1 MDNKN
6 YVNTQLLGNGVKR
19 TYGTEARRYNLLAAR
34 LIADLVKG
42 FLGPRGL
49 EKMFIDILGELT
61 VTKDGATFLRKID
74 VEHPAAKVIIEASNA
89 VDNAVGDGTTSVVV
103 LAGALVEKAESML
116 EMGIAPQRI
125 SDGYHHALQMAI
137 EIMRDVAIES
147 VNHDKNIMKYLAD
160 TCLKS
165 KAVNQFTQE
174 MMIPNLIVEGISRI
188 ADFSNNNIEVDDI
201 KIEEKIGTSSDTQL
215 VHGVVVDKTIDE
227 ASMPKLIENARILL
241 LDNGVEDERTKTDA
255 EIRISEP
262 SQINQFLSSKT
273 SNMLQKIQYVID
285 SGANVVFCRGGIVPL
300 ALNHFSKN
308 RILTVRR
315 VKENDLQWLSKATG
329 AKVVR
334 DFDMIGRDDI
344 GHAAKVYEKMV
355 NDDKMVFV
363 DGCKNPKSVT
373 VLLRANSKKIL
384 DEFHRTILDSIYVL
398 RNFVMEPKIVPGG
411 GAVEAFVA
419 MLIKERS
426 YQFSGKEQI
435 VIQKYAEALEEIPLT
450 IARNAGMNTID
461 IGTRLRGK
469 ISSQS
474 RSKGKKKGKGKS
486 VNIYNNRSWYG
497 INAIDRKIDDM
508 MNLHVVEP
516 LMVKEQVLVTATESI
531 GLLMRVDDVVMKKP
545 VETQGHSHTHLD
557 GTTHSHKG
565 GTKPHDHFDRLGK
578 LQRPMHH
585 YY

>member
-1 MDNKN
+1 M
-6 YVNTQLLGNGVKR
+6 QLFGNGVKR

-49 EKMFIDILGELT
+49 EKMFIDILGEMT

-103 LAGALVEKAESML
+103 LAGALVEKAEDLL
-116 EMGIAPQRI
+116 EMGISPHKI
-125 SDGYHHALQMAI
+125 SDGYYNAMQMAI
-137 EIMRDVAIES
+137 EIIRDVAIES
-147 VNHDKNIMKYLAD
+147 ANHDKNIMKYLAD

-174 MMIPNLIVEGISRI
+174 MTISNLVVDGICRI
-188 ADFSNNNIEVDDI
+188 ADFSKGYIEVDDI
-201 KIEEKIGTSSDTQL
+201 KIEEKIGSSSETEL
-215 VHGVVVDKTIDE
+215 IHGVVVDKTIDE
-227 ASMPKLIENARILL
+227 SSMPKLIENARILL
-241 LDNGVEDERTKTDA
+241 LDNDIQDERTKTDA
-255 EIRISEP
+255 EIRISDPRE
-262 SQINQFLSSKT
+262 IKQFLSSKT
-273 SNMLQKIQYVID
+273 SNLLQKIQYVIE
-285 SGANVVFCRGGIVPL
+285 SGANVVFSRGGIDPL

-308 RILTVRR
+308 RILTVKRI
-315 VKENDLQWLSKATG
+315 KENDLLWLSKATG

-334 DFDMIGRDDI
+334 DLDRINKDDI
-344 GHAAKVYEKMV
+344 GYAAKVYERMV
-355 NDDKMVFV
+355 DDDKMVFV
-363 DGCKNPKSVT
+363 DGCINPKSIT
-373 VLLRANSKKIL
+373 LLLRATSKKIL
-384 DEFHRTILDSIYVL
+384 DEFHRTVLDSIYVL
-398 RNFVMEPKIVPGG
+398 RDFIMEPKIVPGG

-419 MLIKERS
+419 MVIKERS
-426 YQFSGKEQI
+426 YQFPGKEQI

-461 IGTRLRGK
+461 IGTHLRGK
-469 ISSQS
+469 IYSQS
-474 RSKGKKKGKGKS
+474 SSNGKKKRKG
-486 VNIYNNRSWYG
+486 NGLYNNRYWYG

-531 GLLMRVDDVVMKKP
+531 VLLMRVDDVVMKKP
-545 VETQGHSHTHLD
+545 VETHGHSHTHLD

-565 GTKPHDHFDRLGK
+565 GSKPHDHFDRLGK
-578 LQRPMHH
+578 VQRPMHH

>member
-1 MDNKN
+1 MDHKN
-6 YVNTQLLGNGVKR
+6 MQLFGNGVKR

-34 LIADLVKG
+34 LVADLVKG
-42 FLGPRGL
+42 FLGPSGL
-49 EKMFIDILGELT
+49 EKMFIDILGEMT

-103 LAGALVEKAESML
+103 LSGALVEKAEELL
-116 EMGIAPQRI
+116 EIGISPHKI
-125 SDGYHHALQMAI
+125 SDGYYNAMQMAI
-137 EIMRDVAIES
+137 EIIRDIAIETS
-147 VNHDKNIMKYLAD
+147 NHDKLIMKYLAD

-174 MMIPNLIVEGISRI
+174 MTIPNLVVDGICRI
-188 ADFSNNNIEVDDI
+188 ADFSNRYIEVDDI
-201 KIEEKIGTSSDTQL
+201 KIEEKIGSSSKTELIQ
-215 VHGVVVDKTIDE
+215 GVVVDKTIDDP
-227 ASMPKLIENARILL
+227 SMPKVIENARILL
-241 LDNGVEDERTKTDA
+241 LDNDIQDERTKTDA
-255 EIRISEP
+255 EIRISNPREITEFH
-262 SQINQFLSSKT
+262 SNKT
-273 SNMLQKIQYVID
+273 SNLLQKIQYVIE
-285 SGANVVFCRGGIVPL
+285 SGANVVFSRGGIDPL

-308 RILTVRR
+308 RILTVKRI
-315 VKENDLQWLSKATG
+315 KENDLLWLSKATG

-334 DFDMIGRDDI
+334 DLDMINKDDM
-344 GHAAKVYEKMV
+344 GYAAKVYERTV
-355 NDDKMVFV
+355 DDDKMVFV
-363 DGCKNPKSVT
+363 DGCLNPKSVT
-373 VLLRANSKKIL
+373 ILLRATSKKIL

-398 RNFVMEPKIVPGG
+398 RNFIRVPKIVPGG
-411 GAVEAFVA
+411 GSVEAFVA
-419 MLIKERS
+419 MVIKERS

-461 IGTRLRGK
+461 IRTQLRGK
-469 ISSQS
+469 IYSQS
-474 RSKGKKKGKGKS
+474 SSKGKKKRNGNGLYS
-486 VNIYNNRSWYG
+486 NRYWYG

-531 GLLMRVDDVVMKKP
+531 VLLMRVDDVVMKKP
-545 VETQGHSHTHLD
+545 VETHGHSHTHLD

-565 GTKPHDHFDRLGK
+565 GSKPHDHFDRLGK
-578 LQRPMHH
+578 VQRPMHH

>member
-1 MDNKN
+1 M
-6 YVNTQLLGNGVKR
+6 QLFGNGVER

-42 FLGPRGL
+42 FLGPSGL
-49 EKMFIDILGELT
+49 EKMFIDILGEMT

-103 LAGALVEKAESML
+103 LSGALVEKAEDLL
-116 EMGIAPQRI
+116 EMGISPHKI
-125 SDGYHHALQMAI
+125 SDGYYNAMQMAV
-137 EIMRDVAIES
+137 EIIRDVAIETS
-147 VNHDKNIMKYLAD
+147 NHDKLIMKYLAD

-174 MMIPNLIVEGISRI
+174 MTIPNLVVDGICRI
-188 ADFSNNNIEVDDI
+188 ADFSKRYIEVDDI
-201 KIEEKIGTSSDTQL
+201 KIEEKIGSSSETELIQ
-215 VHGVVVDKTIDE
+215 GVVVDKTIDDP
-227 ASMPKLIENARILL
+227 SMPKVIENARILL
-241 LDNGVEDERTKTDA
+241 LDNDIQDERTKTDA
-255 EIRISEP
+255 EIRISNPREVTE
-262 SQINQFLSSKT
+262 FLSNKT
-273 SNMLQKIQYVID
+273 SNLLEKIQYVIE
-285 SGANVVFCRGGIVPL
+285 SGANVVFSRGGIDPL

-308 RILTVRR
+308 RILTVKRI
-315 VKENDLQWLSKATG
+315 KENDLLWLSKATG

-334 DFDMIGRDDI
+334 DLDRINKDDMGF
-344 GHAAKVYEKMV
+344 AAKVYERTV
-355 NDDKMVFV
+355 DDDKMVFV
-363 DGCKNPKSVT
+363 DGCSNPKSVT
-373 VLLRANSKKIL
+373 ILLRATSKKIL

-398 RNFVMEPKIVPGG
+398 RNFIMVPKIVPGG

-419 MLIKERS
+419 MVIKERS

-461 IGTRLRGK
+461 IRTQLRGK
-469 ISSQS
+469 IYSQS
-474 RSKGKKKGKGKS
+474 SSKGKKKRNANGLY
-486 VNIYNNRSWYG
+486 INRYWYG

-531 GLLMRVDDVVMKKP
+531 VMLMRVDDVVMKKP
-545 VETQGHSHTHLD
+545 VETHGHSHTHLD

-565 GTKPHDHFDRLGK
+565 GSKPHDHFDRLGK
-578 LQRPMHH
+578 VQRPMHH

>member
-1 MDNKN
+1 MDHEN
-6 YVNTQLLGNGVKR
+6 YENMQLFGNGVKR

-49 EKMFIDILGELT
+49 EKMFIDILGEMT

-103 LAGALVEKAESML
+103 LAGALVEKAETML
-116 EMGIAPQRI
+116 EMGIPPQRI
-125 SDGYHHALQMAI
+125 LDGYYSALQMAI
-137 EIMRDVAIES
+137 EIIRDVAIES

-174 MMIPNLIVEGISRI
+174 MMIPNLIVDGISRI
-188 ADFSNNNIEVDDI
+188 ADFSNRHIEVDDI
-201 KIEEKIGTSSDTQL
+201 KIEEKIGSSSDTQL
-215 VHGVVVDKTIDE
+215 IHGVVVDKTIDE
-227 ASMPKLIENARILL
+227 PSMPKLIENARILL
-241 LDNGVEDERTKTDA
+241 LDNDIQDERTKTDA
-255 EIRISEP
+255 EIRISDPRE
-262 SQINQFLSSKT
+262 ITQFLSSKT
-273 SNMLQKIQYVID
+273 GNLLQKIQYVIE
-285 SGANVVFCRGGIVPL
+285 SGANVVFCRGGIDPL

-308 RILTVRR
+308 RILTVKR

-329 AKVVR
+329 ARVVR
-334 DFDMIGRDDI
+334 DLDMISGDDI
-344 GHAAKVYEKMV
+344 GHAANVYERRV
-355 NDDKMVFV
+355 DDDKMVFV
-363 DGCKNPKSVT
+363 DGCTNPKSIT
-373 VLLRANSKKIL
+373 ILLRANSKKIL

-398 RNFVMEPKIVPGG
+398 RNFIMEPKIVPGG

-419 MLIKERS
+419 MAIKERS
-426 YQFSGKEQI
+426 YQFPGKEQI

-469 ISSQS
+469 LNSQS
-474 RSKGKKKGKGKS
+474 TSNGKKKGKAIGL
-486 VNIYNNRSWYG
+486 YNNRFWYG

-531 GLLMRVDDVVMKKP
+531 VLLMRVDEVVMKKP
-545 VETQGHSHTHLD
+545 VETHGHSHTHLD

-565 GTKPHDHFDRLGK
+565 GSKPHDHFDRLGK
-578 LQRPMHH
+578 QQRPMHH

>member
-1 MDNKN
+1 MDHKN
-6 YVNTQLLGNGVKR
+6 MQLFGNGVKR

-49 EKMFIDILGELT
+49 EKMFIDILGEMT

-103 LAGALVEKAESML
+103 LAGALVEKAEDLL
-116 EMGIAPQRI
+116 EMGISPHKI
-125 SDGYHHALQMAI
+125 SDGYYNAMQMAI
-137 EIMRDVAIES
+137 EIIRDVAIEFA
-147 VNHDKNIMKYLAD
+147 NHDKNTMKYLAD

-174 MMIPNLIVEGISRI
+174 MMIPNLVVDGICRI
-188 ADFSNNNIEVDDI
+188 ANFSKGYIEVDDI
-201 KIEEKIGTSSDTQL
+201 KIEEKIGSSSETEL
-215 VHGVVVDKTIDE
+215 IHGVVVDKTVDE
-227 ASMPKLIENARILL
+227 SSMPKLIENARILL
-241 LDNGVEDERTKTDA
+241 LDNDIQNERTKTDA
-255 EIRISEP
+255 EIKISDPRE
-262 SQINQFLSSKT
+262 IKQFLSSKT
-273 SNMLQKIQYVID
+273 SNLLQKIQYVIE
-285 SGANVVFCRGGIVPL
+285 SGANVVFSRGGIDPL

-308 RILTVRR
+308 RILTVKRI
-315 VKENDLQWLSKATG
+315 KENDLLWLSKATG

-334 DFDMIGRDDI
+334 DLDRINKDDI
-344 GHAAKVYEKMV
+344 GYAAKVYERMV
-355 NDDKMVFV
+355 DDDKMVFV
-363 DGCKNPKSVT
+363 DGCTNPKSVT
-373 VLLRANSKKIL
+373 ILLRATSKKIL
-384 DEFHRTILDSIYVL
+384 DEFHRTVLDSIYVL
-398 RNFVMEPKIVPGG
+398 RDFIMEPKIVPGG

-419 MLIKERS
+419 MVIKERS
-426 YQFSGKEQI
+426 YQFPGKEQI

-461 IGTRLRGK
+461 IGTHLRGK
-469 ISSQS
+469 IYSQS
-474 RSKGKKKGKGKS
+474 SSNGKKKRKG
-486 VNIYNNRSWYG
+486 NGLYNNRYWYG

-531 GLLMRVDDVVMKKP
+531 VLLMRVDDVVMKKP
-545 VETQGHSHTHLD
+545 VETHGHSHTHLD

-565 GTKPHDHFDRLGK
+565 GSKPHDHFDRLGK
-578 LQRPMHH
+578 VQRPMHH